1 MGSRGSG
8 AWWMRHGENLT
19 YKTRPLSEGPRVG
32 ILGAG
37 AMGVKH
43 LEAWHKLGVPIGGLY
58 ARNLERGR
66 AAAEP
71 YGCPVYDSVDALLSE
86 VKIADVCLPTLLHR
100 STVRQA
106 AAAGCQIVCEKPLAL
121 DYEEGKAIFRD
132 CDEAKVPIF
141 IAMVVRFFPAYR
153 AVWERVSS
161 GALGQVQQIAL
172 KRVVSPPPP
181 NGSWFLDDRL
191 SGGVLCDLLIH
202 DIDYAMWLAGDVT
215 KVDARRDGQG
225 QSQYGHINLEHAGGA
240 SSRIEGGWVES
251 GGLQTTID
259 INGSRGRL
267 QIAPDQ
273 PLPFV
278 DLPEEDPYVAQLR
291 HFQDSLASHTPFLVT
306 REEVLRVMR
315 VVSAARESAACG
327 RSILLAPE

>member
-1 MGSRGSG
+1 LSSKTGTLSG
-8 AWWMRHGENLT
+8 GL
-19 YKTRPLSEGPRVG
+19 RVG
-32 ILGAG
+32 VLGAG

-58 ARNLERGR
+58 ARSAERGI

-71 YGCPVYDSVDALLSE
+71 YGCPVYDSVEALLSKVE
-86 VKIADVCLPTLLHR
+86 IADVCLPTLLHR

-106 AAAGCQIVCEKPLAL
+106 ANAGCQIVCEKPLAL
-121 DYEEGKAIFRD
+121 DYEDGKAIFRD
-132 CDEAKVPIF
+132 CEEAKVRIF
-141 IAMVVRFFPAYR
+141 IAMVVRFFPAYK
-153 AVWERVSS
+153 AAWERVSS
-161 GALGQVQQIAL
+161 GAVGQVEQIAL
-172 KRVVSPPPP
+172 KRIVSPPPP

-215 KVDARRDGQG
+215 KVDARREGRG
-225 QSQYGHINLEHAGGA
+225 QSQYGHIELEHAGGA
-240 SSRIEGGWVES
+240 WSRIEGGWVES

-259 INGSRGRL
+259 ITGSRERL
-267 QIAPDQ
+267 QISPDR

-278 DLPEEDPYVAQLR
+278 DLSKEDPYVAQLR
-291 HFQDSLASHTPFLVT
+291 HFQDSLASHMPFLIT

-315 VVSAARESAACG
+315 VVSAARESAEYE
-327 RSILLAPE
+327 RSIVLAPEPAAS